1 MTKEEI
7 LKLITWQ
14 DSTKAEFECFSPM
27 LGKNVEIKIRTNND
41 YNISD
46 RSFQIINDF
55 LALAPQDI
63 EIIKN
68 FLWED
73 CKQACDASDYGFDV
87 PDGKNITEVNHE
99 EFGVFNGEDALA
111 KSFFDGLLIIEGDQ
125 DEYANNYGFLHFDNE
140 WNSHLTTVVMKNG
153 SIVGCG
159 DSGLWL
165 GEYE

>member
-1 MTKEEI
+1 MALPNIRKTLHLPKEEEE
-7 LKLITWQ
+7 
-14 DSTKAEFECFSPM
+14 EFFPA
-27 LGKNVEIKIRTNND
+27 IKRVDLQKKTG
-41 YNISD
+41 
-46 RSFQIINDF
+46 
-55 LALAPQDI
+55 ATAATDI